1 MSIENSGRAGGAA
14 KNSPALEASTG
25 AQLRAIR
32 ISRGLSLTEVAHRAD
47 VTKGFL
53 SQLERGLTNV
63 SVPTLLRVCDVLRI
77 GVGELFTHPEEQVV
91 ESGSRIDMGGEGVT
105 EYLLTPADTT
115 AFQVFRSVIEP
126 GGGTGGPYRLDT
138 ATIFAMGLS
147 GSTRLIVGGETRMLS
162 AGASTSFSGRT
173 LHQFDNPGTTV
184 SEVLWVLSP
193 PLPRVTQGP
202 A

>member
-1 MSIENSGRAGGAA
+1 MSMDDSRRAGGAA
-14 KNSPALEASTG
+14 KGSAASEASTG
-25 AQLRAIR
+25 AQLRKIR
-32 ISRGLSLTEVAHRAD
+32 LSRGLSLTEVAHRAD

-53 SQLERGLTNV
+53 SQLERGLTSV
-63 SVPTLLRVCDVLRI
+63 SVPTLLRVCDVLQI
-77 GVGELFTHPEEQVV
+77 GVGELFSYPHEQVV
-91 ESGSRIDMGGEGVT
+91 EGGSLIDMGGEGVA

-126 GGGTGGPYRLDT
+126 GGGTGGSYRLD

-147 GSTRLIVGGETRMLS
+147 GSTRLIVGGQTRMLS
-162 AGASTSFSGRT
+162 AGVSTSFSGQT
-173 LHQFDNPGTTV
+173 LHQFDNPGTSV

-193 PLPRVTQGP
+193 PLLRVARGP

>member
-1 MSIENSGRAGGAA
+1 MSIGDGGTADGAERGAA
-14 KNSPALEASTG
+14 ALEASTG
-25 AQLRAIR
+25 AQLRKIR
-32 ISRGLSLTEVAHRAD
+32 IDRGLSLTEVARRAE

-53 SQLERGLTNV
+53 SQLERGLTSV
-63 SVPTLLRVCDVLRI
+63 SVPTLLRVCEVLRI
-77 GVGELFTHPEEQVV
+77 GVGELFAYPDEQVV
-91 ESGSRIDMGGEGVT
+91 DGGSRIGMGGEGVA
-105 EYLLTPADTT
+105 EYLLTPAGTT

-138 ATIFAMGLS
+138 TTIFAMGLS

-162 AGASTSFSGRT
+162 AGVSTSFSGQT

-193 PLPRVTQGP
+193 PLLRAARGP

>member
-1 MSIENSGRAGGAA
+1 MSIEDSGRAGGAA
-14 KNSPALEASTG
+14 KGSPALEASTG
-25 AQLRAIR
+25 AQLREIR
-32 ISRGLSLTEVAHRAD
+32 LSRGLSLTEVAHQAD

-63 SVPTLLRVCDVLRI
+63 SVATLLRVCDVLKI
-77 GVGELFTHPEEQVV
+77 GVGELFAYPDEQVV
-91 ESGSRIDMGGEGVT
+91 EGGSRIDMGGEGVT
-105 EYLLTPADTT
+105 EYLLTPASTT

-138 ATIFAMGLS
+138 TTIFALGLC
-147 GSTRLIVGGETRMLS
+147 GETRLIVGGETRLLS
-162 AGASTSFSGRT
+162 AGVSTSFSGRT

-193 PLPRVTQGP
+193 PLLRVAREP
-202 A
+202 S